1 MKRKDQVRHGR
12 ESKSRKLNPP
22 RFLIVSEGTKT
33 EPNYFKG
40 LKNQL
45 SLNNNDRLVY
55 KNIIPIIEIDGKG
68 YNTVSLV
75 EAVLEIVKKSDIEY
89 EKVFCV
95 FDKDSFPNDD
105 FNNAVF
111 KCYKNK
117 FIPLYSNECFE
128 LWVLLHFHAIES
140 ALGRKDI
147 YKKLDHIFKTNR
159 IDSNGYLKNNENLYE
174 ILTTFGDQEKAIK
187 QARKLDYMK
196 SQDYANHNPVTK
208 IYELIEELN
217 EYLK

>member
-1 MKRKDQVRHGR
+1 MKRNNQVRRGR

-45 SLNNNDRLVY
+45 NIKNNDRLVY
-55 KNIIPIIEIDGKG
+55 KNVLPIIEVEGKG
-68 YNTVSLV
+68 YNTLSLV
-75 EAVLEIVKKSDIEY
+75 DAVLEIVKKSAIEY

-95 FDKDSFPNDD
+95 FDRDSFPKDD
-105 FNNAVF
+105 FNNAIL
-111 KCYKNK
+111 KCYKRN
-117 FIPLYSNECFE
+117 IVPLYSNECFE
-128 LWVLLHFHAIES
+128 LWILLHFNTIDA

-147 YKKLDHIFKTNR
+147 YKKLDDIFKINR
-159 IDSNGYLKNNENLYE
+159 IDSNGYLKSNENLYE
-174 ILTTFGDQEKAIK
+174 ILDKFGDQDKAIL
-187 QARKLDYMK
+187 QARKLDCIK

-208 IYELIEELN
+208 VYELIEELN